1 MITYC
6 THSYQS
12 NYNLRKPLTYS
23 KHMPKPIITE
33 YALILLKVAQD
44 NKKDWGNTYSKKELV
59 SIALGH
65 IHNKFK
71 FWGWGTDGAMSSTF
85 AAFNYNDLLT
95 FNKKTKKWCQGN
107 RLIEYL
113 KYHFGPY
120 TEIPLTLNNCFDEA
134 VKYNTVAVAEWKIK
148 KEKYKLEKK
157 IGSDFFFQ
165 Q

>member
-1 MITYC
+1 MITYNTNNC
-6 THSYQS
+6 QS
-12 NYNLRKPLTYS
+12 NYNLRNPTIHT

-44 NKKDWGNTYSKKELV
+44 NKKDWGNAYTKKKLV

-65 IHNKFK
+65 IHEKFK
-71 FWGWGTDGAMSSTF
+71 FWKWKSNSALSSTF
-85 AAFNYNDLLT
+85 AAFNHNNLL
-95 FNKKTKKWCQGN
+95 FYDKKEKKWYQGK
-107 RLIEYL
+107 RLIEYIN
-113 KYHFGPY
+113 YHFGPY
-120 TEIPLTLNNCFDEA
+120 TDVPLKFKTCYDDA
-134 VKYNTVAVAEWKIK
+134 VIYNSCVVAEWKIK